1 MKFDDL
7 TPDELQALKEAL
19 EAKMGGGAPGGD
31 DQASE
36 DSRFE
41 SIAASLEAMQE
52 KISAMDEEIDCLGKL
67 VQEEL
72 IDKISEGVE
81 EGRRSSGIKSLME
94 KHGERFGPY
103 KEFYGQMTGGADI
116 YEKLWEELEAA
127 RNGSEEFGEEQESG
141 KLDELFKGLEERK
154 SGIKGALGEEKKPEA
169 AAVEVTK
176 IEAEPVDSKGKI
188 EQMVKDMKRKGGV
201 PGMPR

>member
-1 MKFDDL
+1 MKLDDL
-7 TPDELQALKEAL
+7 TPEELQALKEAV

-41 SIAASLEAMQE
+41 SIAASLEAMQA
-52 KISAMDEEIDCLGKL
+52 KISAMDEEIDCLVKL
-67 VQEEL
+67 VQEEI

-81 EGRRSSGIKSLME
+81 EGRRSSGIKGLME
-94 KHGERFGPY
+94 KYGP
-103 KEFYGQMTGGADI
+103 KFDPHKAFYSEVDKGADI
-116 YEKLWEELEAA
+116 YAKLWEKLEAE
-127 RNGSEEFGEEQESG
+127 RSGNEGFGEEQEAA
-141 KLDELFKGLEERK
+141 KLDEWEKEIVARK
-154 SGIKGALGEEKKPEA
+154 NGFKGALGEEKKPEA

-176 IEAEPVDSKGKI
+176 IEAAPLDNKGKL
-188 EQMVKDMKRKGGV
+188 EEMVRSMKKSGGV